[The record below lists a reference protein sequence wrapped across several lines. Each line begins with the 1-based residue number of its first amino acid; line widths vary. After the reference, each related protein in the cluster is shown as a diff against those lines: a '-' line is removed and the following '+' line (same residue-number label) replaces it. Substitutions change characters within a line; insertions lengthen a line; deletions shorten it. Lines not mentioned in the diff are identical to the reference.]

1 MSCVSGDKYP
11 IERSRYFQS
20 VGRLLVHRIGQIL
33 KELGCTNENGY
44 WIGVIM
50 DQRNGVDLRLWH
62 YGVLVLAAEIANWSI
77 RSKIAERRKRSI
89 IHNLTECNCSRVF
102 IHTPFENEHLLEDLE
117 QHGIA
122 TLNIGFQLQPKHF
135 YDHFRRRNAVE
146 ARKIDSRETRAQIKL
161 LIANYLC
168 PIHQECNIQIL
179 TENNMN
185 VANA

>member
-1 MSCVSGDKYP
+1 MSCVSDDKYP

-20 VGRLLVHRIGQIL
+20 VGRLLVHRLGQIL
-33 KELGCTNENGY
+33 EELGYTNENGY
-44 WIGVIM
+44 RIRVIM

-117 QHGIA
+117 QHGVA

-146 ARKIDSRETRAQIKL
+146 ARMIDSRETRAQIKL
-161 LIANYLC
+161 LIANYLRSMQQERDIQVL
-168 PIHQECNIQIL
+168 PENSMDIIH
-179 TENNMN
+179 
-185 VANA
+185 V